1 MVQHSCRRMS
11 TILIL
16 QDYVSSIIKFTI
28 DNREIISLVSP
39 LLIYGYTRFGIY
51 RNANNARVLSAV
63 KQAEQGVSSELDN
76 ILKTANPNLR
86 DSDGNTLMH
95 YAARAGNR
103 KLVNVLVNYG
113 ANLNVINRAKQ
124 TPFYEAVF
132 AGQDQIVEDM
142 IRLNRNG
149 GKRFFSQAS
158 ILNQRT
164 YSGWTP
170 ILAAILNRRTAVTS
184 MLIAHGVDLFVK
196 NDKGESTLQ
205 LAVQN
210 NDIFLVEFI
219 LNNSH
224 LTDEQVMFLINHEDH
239 EHHGTPLYIAAK
251 KGFVEVAELLIN
263 RGALN
268 KPTGK
273 RRLTPLHAAILCEHE
288 AVVRLFIQKK
298 IGWKEQDL
306 ATRSIVDCV
315 ILKGIQRGFLSP
327 IEEKILQDYF
337 ADASHRDERYKLSYL
352 PFYKAPF
359 KVERQTITSLHD
371 AVFWDDRDAFQ
382 RLLSEGA
389 NFDEKNSE
397 GETPLLLAGFYNHS
411 FLAEILIQ
419 RGANIHQL
427 NRWGESLLHRAII
440 NNNLKFAR
448 ILCEKGI
455 DLRYVDSQ
463 GYSYMHHVV
472 KYGHTQMASLLLEKG
487 AVRDPKTKNF
497 GNFPLH
503 LAALGGRVDMVALLL
518 FRYRSDPDARNG
530 CDLTPA
536 QLAKDNKAILELL
549 RLAQSIQCEA
559 DSYGPKLK
567 QEILKILTTHQE
579 QRREYASR
587 QMNIFDDASL
597 KPLIYH

>member
-1 MVQHSCRRMS
+1 MFLIHRVRRQMVQHSCRRMS

-16 QDYVSSIIKFTI
+16 QDYLSSIIKFTI

-210 NDIFLVEFI
+210 NDIFL
-219 LNNSH
+219 
-224 LTDEQVMFLINHEDH
+224 
-239 EHHGTPLYIAAK
+239 
-251 KGFVEVAELLIN
+251 
-263 RGALN
+263 
-268 KPTGK
+268 
-273 RRLTPLHAAILCEHE
+273 
-288 AVVRLFIQKK
+288 
-298 IGWKEQDL
+298 
-306 ATRSIVDCV
+306 
-315 ILKGIQRGFLSP
+315 
-327 IEEKILQDYF
+327 
-337 ADASHRDERYKLSYL
+337 
-352 PFYKAPF
+352 
-359 KVERQTITSLHD
+359 
-371 AVFWDDRDAFQ
+371 
-382 RLLSEGA
+382 
-389 NFDEKNSE
+389 
-397 GETPLLLAGFYNHS
+397 
-411 FLAEILIQ
+411 
-419 RGANIHQL
+419 
-427 NRWGESLLHRAII
+427 
-440 NNNLKFAR
+440 
-448 ILCEKGI
+448 
-455 DLRYVDSQ
+455 DS
-463 GYSYMHHVV
+463 
-472 KYGHTQMASLLLEKG
+472 
-487 AVRDPKTKNF
+487 
-497 GNFPLH
+497 
-503 LAALGGRVDMVALLL
+503 
-518 FRYRSDPDARNG
+518 
-530 CDLTPA
+530 
-536 QLAKDNKAILELL
+536 
-549 RLAQSIQCEA
+549 
-559 DSYGPKLK
+559 
-567 QEILKILTTHQE
+567 
-579 QRREYASR
+579 
-587 QMNIFDDASL
+587 
-597 KPLIYH
+597 